1 MWLAL
6 LAIGGY
12 FGLQLF
18 NTVKSNNISVVG
30 FRIFSIDFSKISL
43 ELDISINNAGTNGY
57 SVAGSYFVLKY
68 PLNTTVN
75 NVLGTF
81 YMNNPITV
89 QPLANTK
96 FTVKGDVPLLSALTL
111 FKDYLFSQG
120 KLPFEFVGTIRAN
133 NLISYTGKVYEDD
146 FRSYLD
152 KYKGILSAAAQFLGI
167 TKKK

>member
-43 ELDISINNAGTNGY
+43 EIDISINNVAPRGY
-57 SVAGSYFVLKY
+57 GINGSYFVLKY
-68 PLNTTVN
+68 PLTSTVN
-75 NVLGTF
+75 NILGTF
-81 YMNNPITV
+81 FTDAITV
-89 QPLANTK
+89 QPLASTK

-111 FKDYLFSQG
+111 FKDYLFSKG
-120 KLPFEFVGTIRAN
+120 KLSFEVVGTIKIN
-133 NLISYTGKVYEDD
+133 NLITSTGKVYEDD
-146 FRSYLD
+146 FRSHLD